1 MGKGPLIVLSLG
13 LLLIILYLVVFGF
26 SYDKMTRI
34 GQYAALA
41 VISFCIIEEIFKEGN

>member
-26 SYDKMTRI
+26 SHDKMTRI
-34 GQYAALA
+34 GQYGALI
-41 VISFCIIEEIFKEGN
+41 VISFCIIDEIFKEGD

>member
-34 GQYAALA
+34 GQYAALI
-41 VISFCIIEEIFKEGN
+41 VISFCIIDEIFKEGN

>member
-13 LLLIILYLVVFGF
+13 LLLIILYLVIFGF

-34 GQYAALA
+34 GQYAALI
-41 VISFCIIEEIFKEGN
+41 VISFCIIDEIFKEGN